1 MQHVYYY
8 DTRKATDKSQ
18 KVSHYSDATEN
29 VVGYAVRM
37 TRERRFFLRQ
47 WREYRGLTQQELAD
61 RTGRTKGYI
70 SNIER
75 GESRYNEDVLEELAA
90 ALLCES
96 WELIGRDPTAEDDS
110 TSGIVDI
117 WDHIPA
123 GNRQQARQILETF
136 TDKKKA

>member
-1 MQHVYYY
+1 MQNVYYY
-8 DTRKATDKSQ
+8 DTCKASDKSQ
-18 KVSHYSDATEN
+18 KVSHYNDATE
-29 VVGYAVRM
+29 GGIHYGEQMA
-37 TRERRFFLRQ
+37 RERRFFLRQ
-47 WREYRGLTQQELAD
+47 WREFRGLTQQELAE

-75 GESRYNEDVLEELAA
+75 GESRYNEDILEELAS

-96 WELIGRDPTAEDDS
+96 WELIGRDPTVEDDS
-110 TSGIVDI
+110 ASDIVDI
-117 WDHIPA
+117 WDHIPS

>member
-1 MQHVYYY
+1 
-8 DTRKATDKSQ
+8 
-18 KVSHYSDATEN
+18 
-29 VVGYAVRM
+29 M